1 MDAIEAIHTRRAI
14 RDYAAAEP
22 GRAVIED
29 LIWDA
34 AQTPP
39 PFAGQV
45 PWTFNVIQGRARVA
59 ACGELAMQYARDHRP
74 DGPGWIWLDR
84 ADFKA
89 FWNAPAVVIIS
100 GPVEDCCRAGQ
111 TLLIAAHARG
121 LGACWVGAP
130 ALWLRSPEAKA
141 ELGIPPALT
150 PVCAICVGY
159 AAATPAAAPRGRPQI
174 VWSGDRTIRREV
186 G

>member
-1 MDAIEAIHTRRAI
+1 MEAIEAIHTRRSI
-14 RDYAAAEP
+14 RAYTSEP
-22 GRAVIED
+22 VERGLIED

-34 AQTPP
+34 AQAPP

-45 PWTFNVIQGRARVA
+45 PWTFNVIQGAGRIAAYGERAK
-59 ACGELAMQYARDHRP
+59 QYARDNRP
-74 DGPGWIWLDR
+74 DVPSAAWADR
-84 ADFKA
+84 EDFKA

-130 ALWLRSPEAKA
+130 MMWLRTPQAKA
-141 ELGIPPALT
+141 ELGIPPDLT
-150 PVCAICVGY
+150 PISAICLGY
-159 AAATPAAAPRGRPQI
+159 PAAEPEPRERAHPRVI
-174 VWSGDRTIRREV
+174 WAS
-186 G
+186 